1 MSFDTFIKLILNAC
15 ELGGR
20 NGHEN
25 LRLYRDETI
34 MDVIEVL
41 YPEEYNKRIEEL
53 KAKESEE

>member
-1 MSFDTFIKLILNAC
+1 MDCETFIKLILNAC
-15 ELGGR
+15 ELGGSVR
-20 NGHEN
+20 K

-53 KAKESEE
+53 KKQESEE

>member
-1 MSFDTFIKLILNAC
+1 MNCETFIKLILNGC

-20 NGHEN
+20 DN

-34 MDVIEVL
+34 MDVIKVL

-53 KAKESEE
+53 KKQESED